1 MRSAVHLLNSPRDE
15 GIEFGLFTA
24 KKYYEG
30 HGGEKG
36 EGVRGGGAFTPNYRT
51 SAYNSRMLK
60 PTSKNTLE

>member
-36 EGVRGGGAFTPNYRT
+36 EGVRGGGGIYAKLSHKRV
-51 SAYNSRMLK
+51 
-60 PTSKNTLE
+60 